1 MASRCRWREQSL
13 QSLQLVGH
21 FRCPTLNRGRGCQRE
36 GRVSADVLSLVTGVC
51 ANCAHYHPSPLA
63 DQLMNEV
70 LPPPAAVH
78 HENASPAGHVRTARV
93 LHVINGEHY
102 SGAERVQD
110 LLGLCLPELGFDVGF
125 ACVKSGKFATARK
138 ATKCPIHDASM
149 GSRFDIRAA
158 WRLASVIRR
167 ERYEIVHAHTPRSLM
182 IARVA
187 ASLVGVPLVYHVHS
201 PTARDTTH
209 GLRNWMNAT
218 AERWSLSH
226 VARLICVSQ
235 SLGGFMQA
243 QGFDPSIIRVVQN
256 GVPCVEDVPAC
267 STPTGT
273 WTLGMV
279 ALFRPRKGLEVLLE
293 AIAQLR
299 DEGHSV
305 RLRAVGPFETPDYE
319 AAIRQQVVDL
329 KIGDLIDWVG
339 FTQNVGAEL
348 AQMDLFVLPSLFGE
362 GLPMVVL
369 EAMAAGIP
377 CVGTAVEGVPEAVR
391 DGIDGVV
398 AQPGDAADL
407 ARVIGRVL
415 RGDVDWQAIRASALE
430 RQRAMFSDHSMAAG
444 VARVYREIV

>member
-1 MASRCRWREQSL
+1 
-13 QSLQLVGH
+13 
-21 FRCPTLNRGRGCQRE
+21 
-36 GRVSADVLSLVTGVC
+36 
-51 ANCAHYHPSPLA
+51 
-63 DQLMNEV
+63 MNEV
-70 LPPPAAVH
+70 LTEPVAAGSNFQRQTQPVD
-78 HENASPAGHVRTARV
+78 TLRV

-110 LLGLCLPELGFDVGF
+110 LLGLCLPEYGVEVGF
-125 ACVKSGKFATARK
+125 ACVKPGKFATARRAK
-138 ATKCPIHDASM
+138 ECPIYDASM
-149 GSRFDIRAA
+149 GSRFDFRAA
-158 WRLASVIRR
+158 WRLAGVIKR
-167 ERYEIVHAHTPRSLM
+167 ERYQMVHAHTPRSLM

-209 GLRNWMNAT
+209 GVRNWMNAT
-218 AERWSLSH
+218 AERLSLGS
-226 VARLICVSQ
+226 VSRLICVSQ
-235 SLGGFMQA
+235 SLGAFMQA
-243 QGFDPSIIRVVQN
+243 QGFAPETIRVVQN
-256 GVPCVEDVPAC
+256 GVPRVDNVPSRA
-267 STPTGT
+267 TPSGT

-293 AIAQLR
+293 ALATLR
-299 DEGHSV
+299 DQGHPL
-305 RLRAVGPFETPDYE
+305 RLRAVGPFETPDY
-319 AAIRQQVVDL
+319 AATIYQQVADL

-339 FTQNVGAEL
+339 FTQDVGSEL

-377 CVGTAVEGVPEAVR
+377 SVGTAVEGVPEAVR
-391 DGIDGVV
+391 DGIDGVI

-415 RGDVDWQAIRASALE
+415 NGEVDWQSIRASALE
-430 RQRAMFSDHSMAAG
+430 RQRAMFSDRSMAAG